1 MRRQVGFTPG
11 DFSEEAGVDKL
22 KCLIYSSTASYF
34 QNSAKVARLSVGGKM
49 QMEVVDVEE

>member
-1 MRRQVGFTPG
+1 M
-11 DFSEEAGVDKL
+11 DKL